1 MKSRLIFLI
10 VFLGIGAVAVG
21 WVYESRLRPVL
32 EKTSLLIPDDI
43 DYFLTNM
50 QYRELDSDGEIA
62 FQFQTPRLEHYPL
75 DDVSNIERP
84 SMRIFTETGSWQ
96 VDALNGE
103 HRHQENLL
111 RLRQQVVML
120 KQGDA
125 PMQVYTESLS
135 FEPDRELVRAESEI
149 VMINSQ
155 GRIEAQRA
163 EFDLAAKIYRF
174 DRTRAVYR
182 HADG

>member
-1 MKSRLIFLI
+1 
-10 VFLGIGAVAVG
+10 
-21 WVYESRLRPVL
+21 
-32 EKTSLLIPDDI
+32 
-43 DYFLTNM
+43 
-50 QYRELDSDGEIA
+50 
-62 FQFQTPRLEHYPL
+62 
-75 DDVSNIERP
+75 
-84 SMRIFTETGSWQ
+84 
-96 VDALNGE
+96 
-103 HRHQENLL
+103 
-111 RLRQQVVML
+111 ML

-149 VMINSQ
+149 VMINRH

-182 HADG
+182 HDG